1 MAQPVRRG
9 RIGNHITGIREHT
22 MPWHIS
28 KNEAGCDGFAVVKDA
43 TGEIEGCHPTQR
55 EAIKQLTALNIAE
68 YVDKLND

>member
-1 MAQPVRRG
+1 
-9 RIGNHITGIREHT
+9 

-28 KNEAGCDGFAVVKDA
+28 NNETGCDGFAVVKDA